1 MMNVRVCMYIFQ
13 IFLSLFMMLIKL
25 EQEEEEK
32 YNEQENNNHFN
43 PMSS

>member
-25 EQEEEEK
+25 EQEEEK
-32 YNEQENNNHFN
+32 NNEQENNNHFN